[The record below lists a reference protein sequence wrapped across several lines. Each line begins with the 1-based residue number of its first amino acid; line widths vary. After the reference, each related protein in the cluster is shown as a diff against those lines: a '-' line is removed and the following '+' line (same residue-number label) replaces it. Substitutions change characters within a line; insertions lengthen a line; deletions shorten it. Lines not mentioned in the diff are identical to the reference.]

1 MKIIDI
7 NGRVIRSENIEN
19 KIEIIDISEI
29 TGGVYSIQ
37 IMSDKGMTVKK
48 LIKQ

>member
-1 MKIIDI
+1 M
-7 NGRVIRSENIEN
+7 VIKSKNIETE
-19 KIEIIDISEI
+19 KEIIDISEI

-37 IMSDKGMTVKK
+37 IMTDEGMTVKK